1 MRFWKKK
8 AAEVKDKVKDE
19 LTPGEDS
26 RLPGSAGY
34 RDRERLP
41 KGAMPGGRFR
51 YVRPDGREEER

>member
-1 MRFWKKK
+1 M
-8 AAEVKDKVKDE
+8 KDKVKDE

-34 RDRERLP
+34 RDRKRLP